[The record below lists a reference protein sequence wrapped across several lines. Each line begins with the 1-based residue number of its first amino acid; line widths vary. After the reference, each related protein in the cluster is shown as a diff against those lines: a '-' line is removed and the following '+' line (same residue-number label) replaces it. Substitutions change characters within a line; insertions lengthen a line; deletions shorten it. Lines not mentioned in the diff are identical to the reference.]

1 MGPSPEILGFV
12 SAAICSAS
20 VVPQIVK
27 SWRSGSSKDIST
39 PMILM
44 TYVSM
49 TLGITYGFLIR
60 HVAVYVGNSVT
71 LALFAVLHIV
81 KIRNERVPE
90 SESEQAQ
97 ELV

>member
-1 MGPSPEILGFV
+1 MPSPEILGFT

-27 SWRSGSSKDIST
+27 SWRTRSSKDIST

-44 TYVSM
+44 TYLAM
-49 TLGITYGFLIR
+49 ALGIAYGFLID

-71 LALFAVLHIV
+71 MILYIVLHVV
-81 KIRNERVPE
+81 KIRNGKG
-90 SESEQAQ
+90 SEQ
-97 ELV
+97 ELVEV